1 MLYQMQEGY
10 LTLATGDWQ
19 DRTVNMLAAN
29 HLPTK
34 GTNLVVTREA
44 LPPGVGLADYI
55 GNQKAIL
62 TKELAKFKLLV
73 DCPDKIDET
82 PAHFLEFSWDNRGNA
97 MHQIIFIINDK
108 ANILNLTATVP
119 GAMDDDTRATL
130 LAAIKSFKFGPAPV
144 GQEDAPK

>member
-10 LTLATGDWQ
+10 LTLTTGDWQ

-55 GNQKAIL
+55 GNQKTLLA
-62 TKELAKFKLLV
+62 KELAKFKLLV
-73 DCPDKIDET
+73 DSPDEINDA
-82 PAHFLEFSWDNRGNA
+82 PAHFLEFSWDNQGNA
-97 MHQIIFIINDK
+97 MHQIIFIINDN

-119 GAMDDDTRATL
+119 GAMDEDTRATL
-130 LAAIKSFKFGPAPV
+130 VTAIKSFKPGPAPV
-144 GQEDAPK
+144 EQEDAPK